1 MKQTGTDVNRMVLHG
16 RVAQPPALSHRNH
29 EVEFFSFPLAVSRLS
44 GVADQVNV
52 VASRALLGEE
62 ITVHG
67 EVRTFNNR
75 SGVGSRLIISVFAKE
90 LLLEQGEDE
99 NRLLLSGTLCKPPS
113 LRSTPLGRTIC
124 DMILAVNRRYG
135 RADYLPCIAWG
146 SLAHQCGG
154 LEVGSTLCF
163 EGRLQSRTYTKNLGD
178 RTEERVAFEVSVM
191 NFAGKGTG
199 SDRPGRCQAA
209 GPTVEKVAQPLFRG
223 GCAQDGPRFPREKSA
238 HLAREVSFP
247 RRISPEM
254 TDFHFI
260 PATAVAGT
268 LRGLPPGKVF

>member
-1 MKQTGTDVNRMVLHG
+1 MVLHG
-16 RVAQPPALSHRNH
+16 RVAQPPALSHCNH
-29 EVEFFSFPLAVSRLS
+29 EVEFFTFPLAVSRLS

-52 VASRALLGEE
+52 VASRALLEGCGWLERGEE
-62 ITVHG
+62 VTVHG

-135 RADYLPCIAWG
+135 RADYLPCITWG
-146 SLAHQCGG
+146 SLAHQCGWM
-154 LEVGSTLCF
+154 EVGSTLYF

-191 NFAGKGTG
+191 NLA
-199 SDRPGRCQAA
+199 
-209 GPTVEKVAQPLFRG
+209 
-223 GCAQDGPRFPREKSA
+223 
-238 HLAREVSFP
+238 AREAL
-247 RRISPEM
+247 E
-254 TDFHFI
+254 
-260 PATAVAGT
+260 PAA
-268 LRGLPPGKVF
+268 L